1 MSSVEKTISD
11 EEIFQLKIDK
21 LLRAMELI
29 NASDKILLVMKYKDN
44 FTLKEIMEIM
54 EIGESAVK
62 MRLKRAKSKLIE
74 IYNEIE

>member
-1 MSSVEKTISD
+1 MSAVEETTSD
-11 EEIFQLKIDK
+11 EEIFQLRIDK
-21 LLRAMELI
+21 LLQAMELI
-29 NASDKILLVMKYKDN
+29 NASDKILLIMKYKDN

-74 IYNEIE
+74 IYNKIE